1 MKLWSGRFIKDTS
14 KEMDDFNSSISFD
27 MRLYKQDIMGSMVHA
42 EALFKCG
49 IISLE
54 EKESIR
60 KGLLSI
66 LKDIEDGTFE
76 FSVQYEDIHMN
87 IEKALTDRIGEAGKK
102 LHTARSRNDQVAL
115 DLRLFLKDEILEV
128 QRKLVVLL
136 DTLVTIS
143 EDNLYTIMPG
153 YTHLQPAQ
161 PITLAH
167 HLMAYYEMFK
177 RDLDRLKDC
186 YRRTDTNPLGSCAL
200 ASTTYSIDREL
211 TTKLLGF
218 SNYTMN
224 SLDGVSD
231 RDYAIEFIS
240 VSSII
245 MMHLSRLCE
254 ELILWSTNEFGY
266 IEMDDAYST
275 GSSIMPQKKNPDVAE
290 LIRGKTG
297 RVFGNLMALLTV
309 MKGLPLAYNKDM
321 QEDKESLF
329 DTLDTVKACLS
340 IMSPMLSTLKINRD
354 NMQKAANKGFIN
366 ATDVA
371 DYLSKKGVPFR
382 TAHRIVGELVLHC
395 TGKGVSLQDLSLED
409 FRKASPV
416 FEEDIMDI
424 VTPYSCVVSR
434 NIPGGPAPE
443 QVRLH
448 IDSAKTYIRDTKSF
462 LSQQS

>member
-27 MRLYKQDIMGSMVHA
+27 MRLYKQDVTGSIAHA

-49 IISLE
+49 IISLG
-54 EKESIR
+54 EKESIQ
-60 KGLLSI
+60 KGLMSI
-66 LKDIEDGTFE
+66 LKDIEDGIFE
-76 FSVQYEDIHMN
+76 FSVEYEDIHMS

-102 LHTARSRNDQVAL
+102 LHTARSRNDQVTL
-115 DLRLFLKDEILEV
+115 DLKLYLKDEIPEV

-136 DTLVTIS
+136 NALVTIS
-143 EDNLYTIMPG
+143 EDNLHTVMPG

-177 RDLDRLKDC
+177 RDLDRLTDC
-186 YRRTDTNPLGSCAL
+186 YRRTDTNPLGSGAL
-200 ASTTYSIDREL
+200 ASTTYGIDRDL

-218 SNYTMN
+218 RDYTLN
-224 SLDGVSD
+224 SIDGVSD

-240 VSSII
+240 ASSIL

-254 ELILWSTNEFGY
+254 ELILWSTNEFGFV
-266 IEMDDAYST
+266 EMDDAYST

-297 RVFGNLMALLTV
+297 RVFGNLMALLTI

-321 QEDKESLF
+321 QEDKEGLF

-340 IMSPMLSTLKINRD
+340 IISPMLSTLKINRD
-354 NMQKAANKGFIN
+354 KMRKAANNGFIN

-395 TGKGVSLQDLSLED
+395 TSKGVSLQDLSVED
-409 FRKASPV
+409 FKKASAV
-416 FEEDIMDI
+416 FEEDITDV
-424 VTPYSCVVSR
+424 VTPDNCVVSR

-443 QVRLH
+443 QVKLH
-448 IDSAKTYIRDTKSF
+448 IDSAKTYIRDAKSS
-462 LSQQS
+462 LSQI